1 MRAKK
6 VALGSKKGTGSLG
19 SKGKTLQRMHSVESL
34 EEDQI
39 SMMSTVNQALTSNN
53 YLGSDKMSGASGS
66 TTKRGGRLFTVNPPL
81 IVSKL
86 IEAKVHE
93 KRLLAQI

>member
-1 MRAKK
+1 
-6 VALGSKKGTGSLG
+6 
-19 SKGKTLQRMHSVESL
+19 MHSVESL

-53 YLGSDKMSGASGS
+53 YLGSDKMSGASGQ
-66 TTKRGGRLFTVNPPL
+66 TTKGGGRLFTINPPL

-86 IEAKVHE
+86 IEAKVQE
-93 KRLLAQI
+93 KNLLVQIQKSKHVEANAHQEIRKVLQEQTR